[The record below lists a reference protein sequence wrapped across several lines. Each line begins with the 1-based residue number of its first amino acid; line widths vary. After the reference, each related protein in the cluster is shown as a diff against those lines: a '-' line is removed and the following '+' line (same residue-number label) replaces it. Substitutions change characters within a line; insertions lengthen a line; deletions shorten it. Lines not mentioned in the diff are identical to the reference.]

1 MSSITLSE
9 RVRPKTSG
17 TAEPDLDAALLELP
31 SDKPLSGMV
40 REGILDD
47 GRPENGGFSY
57 FVVRNSGWFWLA
69 ATTMGG

>member
-17 TAEPDLDAALLELP
+17 TAEPDLEAASPELP

-40 REGILDD
+40 RDGILDD
-47 GRPENGGFSY
+47 EKPENGRFS
-57 FVVRNSGWFWLA
+57 
-69 ATTMGG
+69 